1 MVGDVWDAL
10 DGAGFQVTKVATG
23 RRLAVGPSERTIF
36 LHGKELVGGRIA
48 AQSLLETLAS
58 WGIRPVASGTFSPP
72 PNVGPSWQVP
82 YAALPQQP
90 LSG

>member
-10 DGAGFQVTKVATG
+10 DSAGFQVTKVATG
-23 RRLAVGPSERTIF
+23 RRLAVGPSEQTIF

-58 WGIRPVASGTFSPP
+58 WGIHPVASGTFSPA
-72 PNVGPSWQVP
+72 PNAGPSWQVP

-90 LSG
+90 LTA